1 MTSAVHFV
9 RVAAVA
15 DIQPGSRR
23 LVFDEGKLVVLF
35 NIDGAIYA
43 LDDACP
49 HRGSSLA
56 TGKFDGTMV
65 TCSAHGLRFDVRTG
79 RVGGA
84 DGLCAKRYPV
94 QCIDGEVHVGFD
106 CLTNENRGNQ

>member
-1 MTSAVHFV
+1 MAF
-9 RVAAVA
+9 AN
-15 DIQPGSRR
+15 
-23 LVFDEGKLVVLF
+23 GKLVVLF
-35 NIDGAIYA
+35 NVDGAIYA

-79 RVGGA
+79 RMGGT
-84 DGLCAKRYPV
+84 DGLCAKQYLV
-94 QCIDGEVHVGFD
+94 QCINGEVHVGID
-106 CLTNENRGNQ
+106 CLTNDIREKQ